1 VELVRD
7 AIGVWLAE
15 HGGVTPGVTYVY
27 DAWFQAGGDPEL
39 LREPIRDWLTA
50 NATKLSASF
59 VFQGWLKSGGD
70 PAVLRD
76 SLRCWMRVHGESPS
90 AKYVRRAWAGAGA
103 GSSVPSQASRRF

>member
-1 VELVRD
+1 
-7 AIGVWLAE
+7 
-15 HGGVTPGVTYVY
+15 
-27 DAWFQAGGDPEL
+27 
-39 LREPIRDWLTA
+39 
-50 NATKLSASF
+50 